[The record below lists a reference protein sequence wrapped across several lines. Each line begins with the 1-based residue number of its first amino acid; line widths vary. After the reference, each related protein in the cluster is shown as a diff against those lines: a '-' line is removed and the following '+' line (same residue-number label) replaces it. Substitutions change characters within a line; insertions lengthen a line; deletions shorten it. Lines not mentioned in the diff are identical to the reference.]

1 MVKVSEVSF
10 LKGNK
15 IKILFSREFTIMKH
29 LLESLFSKTDEK
41 GQLILID
48 PKRSWNT
55 SLSGERVR
63 IFQPRNLIEF
73 VTTISHLNSYISPR
87 LNSIIINDL
96 HYFLRDYRGKS
107 TKNVV
112 INNRILAICLSF
124 LSKIASEGVDIV
136 GLTYENPIKRNLPL
150 SHNIIKYYDCDIYQ
164 IESFTN
170 NRFKIRRNNLDPFYI
185 PK

>member
-1 MVKVSEVSF
+1 
-10 LKGNK
+10 
-15 IKILFSREFTIMKH
+15 MKH

-41 GQLILID
+41 EQLILID
-48 PKRSWNT
+48 PKRSWNIR
-55 SLSGERVR
+55 LSGKRVR

-73 VTTISHLNSYISPR
+73 VTTISNLNSYISPR

-112 INNRILAICLSF
+112 INNRILAICLT
-124 LSKIASEGVDIV
+124 LLTKVASEGVNIV

-164 IESFTN
+164 IESFSN
-170 NRFKIRRNNLDPFYI
+170 DRFNIRKNSLEPFSI